1 MASWSSLRGGG
12 RKKKRLNYFILQE
25 TMNLVVGKVMVL
37 LGRINRVKFKFL
49 ENKEI
54 FNLFFLK
61 KNFTISF
68 DNASLNFYE

>member
-1 MASWSSLRGGG
+1 
-12 RKKKRLNYFILQE
+12 
-25 TMNLVVGKVMVL
+25 MNLVVGKVMVL